1 MTNTNNKIT
10 KTLTQIKM
18 TFFFFIKTIIVSL
31 IKKNNKK
38 NTIELFQQSRN
49 YKNKIK

>member
-18 TFFFFIKTIIVSL
+18 KNIKLSIIVSL
-31 IKKNNKK
+31 IKKNNNK
-38 NTIELFQQSRN
+38 NTIELSQQSRN
-49 YKNKIK
+49 CKNKMK